1 MVVYDTVTP
10 IVVLQMDFGNVVGS
24 PTGGY
29 TEVEVT
35 IVGRVLRFYA
45 PTSGGGGTTVHNDL
59 SGLNAGDYQHL
70 TVAEKANIALKD
82 AGAFTTVA
90 PTSAVAASGSTDL
103 MRKGETDTGLAAKQT
118 LDATL
123 TALAGLATGADK
135 VPYSTGT
142 DTFAQS
148 DLTSF
153 ARTLLDDTDAATAR
167 ATLSAQA
174 LDATLT
180 ALAGLATGA
189 DKLAYSTGTDTFS
202 QTDLTSFARTL
213 LDDANATAARATL
226 SASELSH
233 GHDGVEIVLDDSG
246 WSAALQHSGV
256 RECQALADF
265 IDTGMQPLSA
275 ALTAIAALTTS
286 ADKLTYATG
295 SNTFSTVTLTSF
307 VRTILDD
314 TDAATVRTTIGAQ
327 PLDATLT
334 ALAGLATGADKLAYS
349 TGTDTFAQADLTS
362 FGRSLI
368 DDADAAAARTTLD
381 VRSPHVYTI
390 WTGPTVGYVVP
401 STEGLFLGSAPW
413 SCQPYDGTRATQAR
427 ITGCHV
433 GAASSGTVYLRA
445 KYTTNGQAAGTYNTV
460 GTWTQLG
467 ASAQVVATMGTGAGA
482 NYFDSGWIDIASGAK
497 IDGMIA
503 VTGLGG
509 NDSTSIT
516 FYKLNIEFR

>member
-1 MVVYDTVTP
+1 MVVYDTVAP
-10 IVVLQMDFGNVVGS
+10 VVVLQMDFGNVVGS

-103 MRKGETDTGLAAKQT
+103 MRKGETDTGLAGKQ
-118 LDATL
+118 A
-123 TALAGLATGADK
+123 
-135 VPYSTGT
+135 
-142 DTFAQS
+142 
-148 DLTSF
+148 
-153 ARTLLDDTDAATAR
+153 
-167 ATLSAQA
+167 
-174 LDATLT
+174 
-180 ALAGLATGA
+180 
-189 DKLAYSTGTDTFS
+189 
-202 QTDLTSFARTL
+202 
-213 LDDANATAARATL
+213 
-226 SASELSH
+226 
-233 GHDGVEIVLDDSG
+233 
-246 WSAALQHSGV
+246 
-256 RECQALADF
+256 
-265 IDTGMQPLSA
+265 
-275 ALTAIAALTTS
+275 
-286 ADKLTYATG
+286 
-295 SNTFSTVTLTSF
+295 
-307 VRTILDD
+307 
-314 TDAATVRTTIGAQ
+314 
-327 PLDATLT
+327 LDATLT

-368 DDADAAAARTTLD
+368 GVVDAATARTALD

-390 WTGPTVGYVVP
+390 WTGPTVGYIVP
-401 STEGLFLGSAPW
+401 SAEGLFLGSAPW

-427 ITGCHV
+427 ITGCHI

-509 NDSTSIT
+509 NGSTSIT